1 LLQLCE
7 LVLADALHELVRVG
21 HYLRDQVMLVV
32 VLKVVDLLEVF
43 VVLPRHS
50 FNISDEGLVLE
61 I

>member
-1 LLQLCE
+1 MLQLRE

-21 HYLRDQVMLVV
+21 HDLRDQVMLVV
-32 VLKVVDLLEVF
+32 VLEVVDLLEVF

-50 FNISDEGLVLE
+50 FNVGDEGLVLE